1 MGLEGKARS
10 LARHRRVLAMLG
22 TAFAPQSPRMAP
34 TVKWTIAP
42 DFVKVA
48 AFGEATRDDIVAAIV
63 GATRN
68 PRFVRGMG
76 LLVDGRALRA
86 EGGSS
91 LSHDELRE
99 KTDGIAALGFG
110 RCALVADGGPLP
122 SLGGSTPHG
131 SIPSPTYG
139 LPTALFSDPGS
150 AERWVSC
157 GGVRRA

>member
-1 MGLEGKARS
+1 
-10 LARHRRVLAMLG
+10 
-22 TAFAPQSPRMAP
+22 MAP

-76 LLVDGRALRA
+76 LLVDGRALRD
-86 EGGSS
+86 EDGSS
-91 LSHDELRE
+91 LSHDGLRE

-110 RCALVADGGPLP
+110 SCALIAEGSAIAAV
-122 SLGGSTPHG
+122 LGSAYST
-131 SIPSPTYG
+131 SIPSPSFG

-150 AERWVSC
+150 AERWLSS
-157 GGVRRA
+157 RSRH

>member
-1 MGLEGKARS
+1 
-10 LARHRRVLAMLG
+10 
-22 TAFAPQSPRMAP
+22 MAP

-76 LLVDGRALRA
+76 LIVDGRALKD
-86 EGGSS
+86 EGGCS
-91 LSHDELRE
+91 LSHHELRE

-110 RCALVADGGPLP
+110 RCALIAGETAIVASPDRDARSAWAP
-122 SLGGSTPHG
+122 T
-131 SIPSPTYG
+131 PTYG

-150 AERWVSC
+150 AERWLSS
-157 GGVRRA
+157 RSRH

>member
-1 MGLEGKARS
+1 
-10 LARHRRVLAMLG
+10 
-22 TAFAPQSPRMAP
+22 MAP

-76 LLVDGRALRA
+76 LLVDGRALRD

-110 RCALVADGGPLP
+110 RCALVA
-122 SLGGSTPHG
+122 GSAFHG
-131 SIPSPTYG
+131 SIPSPNYG

-150 AERWVSC
+150 AERWVSS
-157 GGVRRA
+157 GGVRS

>member
-1 MGLEGKARS
+1 
-10 LARHRRVLAMLG
+10 
-22 TAFAPQSPRMAP
+22 MAP

-76 LLVDGRALRA
+76 LLVDGRALKD
-86 EGGSS
+86 EGGTC
-91 LSHDELRE
+91 LSHDDLRE

-110 RCALVADGGPLP
+110 RCALIAGANASVPSHEALP
-122 SLGGSTPHG
+122 P
-131 SIPSPTYG
+131 PTYG
-139 LPTALFSDPGS
+139 LLTGHFSDPGS
-150 AERWVSC
+150 AERWLSIR
-157 GGVRRA
+157 GVRS

>member
-1 MGLEGKARS
+1 
-10 LARHRRVLAMLG
+10 
-22 TAFAPQSPRMAP
+22 MAP

-76 LLVDGRALRA
+76 LLVDGRALKD

-91 LSHDELRE
+91 LSQHELKE

-110 RCALVADGGPLP
+110 RCALIAEDTASRGRIASNAWAPA
-122 SLGGSTPHG
+122 
-131 SIPSPTYG
+131 PTYG

-150 AERWVSC
+150 AERWLSS
-157 GGVRRA
+157 RSRH

>member
-1 MGLEGKARS
+1 
-10 LARHRRVLAMLG
+10 
-22 TAFAPQSPRMAP
+22 MAP

-76 LLVDGRALRA
+76 LLVDGRALKD
-86 EGGSS
+86 EGGSC

-110 RCALVADGGPLP
+110 RCALIA
-122 SLGGSTPHG
+122 GGSASLSSLESNAFHAAMPP
-131 SIPSPTYG
+131 PSYG
-139 LPTALFSDPGS
+139 LPTGLFSDPGS
-150 AERWVSC
+150 AERWLSS
-157 GGVRRA
+157 RSRH

>member
-1 MGLEGKARS
+1 
-10 LARHRRVLAMLG
+10 
-22 TAFAPQSPRMAP
+22 MAP

-91 LSHDELRE
+91 LSHDDLRD

-110 RCALVADGGPLP
+110 RCALLADGMASVASRNRGAF
-122 SLGGSTPHG
+122 SA
-131 SIPSPTYG
+131 SIPPPTYG

-150 AERWVSC
+150 AERWVSS
-157 GGVRRA
+157 GSRY

>member
-1 MGLEGKARS
+1 
-10 LARHRRVLAMLG
+10 
-22 TAFAPQSPRMAP
+22 MAP

-76 LLVDGRALRA
+76 LLVDGRALRD

-110 RCALVADGGPLP
+110 RCALIAEGSDMAAA
-122 SLGGSTPHG
+122 LGSAYSA
-131 SIPSPTYG
+131 SIPTPSFG
-139 LPTALFSDPGS
+139 LPTALFSDSGS
-150 AERWVSC
+150 AERWLSS
-157 GGVRRA
+157 RSRH

>member
-1 MGLEGKARS
+1 
-10 LARHRRVLAMLG
+10 
-22 TAFAPQSPRMAP
+22 MAP

-76 LLVDGRALRA
+76 LLVDGRALKD
-86 EGGSS
+86 EGGCS
-91 LSHDELRE
+91 LSHDDLRG

-110 RCALVADGGPLP
+110 RCALIAGHAATTSPQHETLHAGLP
-122 SLGGSTPHG
+122 T
-131 SIPSPTYG
+131 PTYG

-150 AERWVSC
+150 AERWLSS
-157 GGVRRA
+157 RSRH

>member
-1 MGLEGKARS
+1 MGVRHGFARDPRS
-10 LARHRRVLAMLG
+10 AAIG
-22 TAFAPQSPRMAP
+22 TAFAHVYARMAP

-76 LLVDGRALRA
+76 LLVDGRALKD
-86 EGGSS
+86 EGGSC
-91 LSHDELRE
+91 LSHDDLRE

-110 RCALVADGGPLP
+110 RCALIADEASMAPVDGTPLSAAMP
-122 SLGGSTPHG
+122 P
-131 SIPSPTYG
+131 PTYG
-139 LPTALFSDPGS
+139 LPTALFSDSGS
-150 AERWVSC
+150 AERWLSS
-157 GGVRRA
+157 RSRH

>member
-1 MGLEGKARS
+1 
-10 LARHRRVLAMLG
+10 
-22 TAFAPQSPRMAP
+22 MAP

-76 LLVDGRALRA
+76 LLVDGRALKD

-91 LSHDELRE
+91 LSHHELKA

-110 RCALVADGGPLP
+110 RCALIAEETTAPAPGHMAASAWVP
-122 SLGGSTPHG
+122 T
-131 SIPSPTYG
+131 PTYG

-150 AERWVSC
+150 AERWLSS
-157 GGVRRA
+157 RSRH

>member
-1 MGLEGKARS
+1 
-10 LARHRRVLAMLG
+10 
-22 TAFAPQSPRMAP
+22 MAP

-76 LLVDGRALRA
+76 LLVDGRALRD

-110 RCALVADGGPLP
+110 RCALIAEAHDIAAALGGPYGARVPTP
-122 SLGGSTPHG
+122 SF
-131 SIPSPTYG
+131 G

-150 AERWVSC
+150 AERWLSS
-157 GGVRRA
+157 RSRH

>member
-1 MGLEGKARS
+1 
-10 LARHRRVLAMLG
+10 
-22 TAFAPQSPRMAP
+22 MAP

-68 PRFVRGMG
+68 PSFVRGMG

-99 KTDGIAALGFG
+99 KTDGIAALGYG
-110 RCALVADGGPLP
+110 RCALIAEGSASVAFDRTALAA
-122 SLGGSTPHG
+122 
-131 SIPSPTYG
+131 SIPPPTFG

-150 AERWVSC
+150 AERWLAS
-157 GGVRRA
+157 RSRH

>member
-1 MGLEGKARS
+1 
-10 LARHRRVLAMLG
+10 
-22 TAFAPQSPRMAP
+22 MAP

-76 LLVDGRALRA
+76 LLVDGRALRNG
-86 EGGSS
+86 EGSS
-91 LSHDELRE
+91 LSHDGLRE

-110 RCALVADGGPLP
+110 RCALIAEGNDIAAALGGPY
-122 SLGGSTPHG
+122 SA
-131 SIPSPTYG
+131 SIPTPSFG

-150 AERWVSC
+150 AERWLSS
-157 GGVRRA
+157 RSRH

>member
-1 MGLEGKARS
+1 
-10 LARHRRVLAMLG
+10 
-22 TAFAPQSPRMAP
+22 MAP

-76 LLVDGRALRA
+76 LLVDGRALKD

-91 LSHDELRE
+91 LSHHELRE

-110 RCALVADGGPLP
+110 RCALIADGAASLP
-122 SLGGSTPHG
+122 SPDGAQLQSAMPT
-131 SIPSPTYG
+131 TYG

-150 AERWVSC
+150 AERWLSY
-157 GGVRRA
+157 RAARF

>member
-1 MGLEGKARS
+1 
-10 LARHRRVLAMLG
+10 
-22 TAFAPQSPRMAP
+22 MAP

-48 AFGEATRDDIVAAIV
+48 AFGGATRDDIVAAIV

-76 LLVDGRALRA
+76 LLVDGRALRD
-86 EGGSS
+86 EEGSS

-110 RCALVADGGPLP
+110 RCALIAEAHDMATV
-122 SLGGSTPHG
+122 LGGSHSA
-131 SIPSPTYG
+131 SIPTPSFG

-150 AERWVSC
+150 AERWLSI
-157 GGVRRA
+157 RSRH

>member
-1 MGLEGKARS
+1 VAPAS
-10 LARHRRVLAMLG
+10 G
-22 TAFAPQSPRMAP
+22 TAFAHVLPRMAP

-76 LLVDGRALRA
+76 LLVDGRALKD
-86 EGGSS
+86 EGGSC
-91 LSHDELRE
+91 LSHDDLRE

-110 RCALVADGGPLP
+110 RCALIAGANASVP
-122 SLGGSTPHG
+122 SVEAAP
-131 SIPSPTYG
+131 PPTYG
-139 LPTALFSDPGS
+139 LPTGHFSDPGS
-150 AERWVSC
+150 AERWLSIR
-157 GGVRRA
+157 GVRS